1 MKKRLLSALLALCML
16 LTMALTVAFAA
27 DEDEPQPSEDSVAY
41 IAENPNVYYTDL
53 DTAIQQAKDNDTI
66 VLLKDATTKG
76 INLSKN
82 ITVQGADKLKPTITF
97 NHYGIALWNKALI
110 FKDCNVVM
118 NGIGSTPYT
127 AEWSWMTI
135 CASPNASLTL
145 DHVNMTMDANGV
157 TNSPHAIYFCKNN
170 KLNIING
177 SNLTIKNYPQDAL
190 EWDGGD
196 GGYNVNITDST
207 FVSDHNR
214 SGFTGTF
221 YATIT
226 NSDVDVINSTGNG
239 SNGSH
244 FIIKDSNVDFN
255 NNGSHGLS
263 AGELSIDNSTVITNN
278 NKGMGISVNDNFT
291 VKSNSFVEVTGN
303 ASNSSYGYAAVRL
316 YNDKTFSVDSTSTL
330 TIKDNHNTGLYVRKG
345 NLTVEDGAK
354 LEITGN
360 KVSNYTLDGYGG
372 GLYVGYGDN
381 YDPSV
386 TLPANAVIYNNHS
399 LVGGDDIYVSKG
411 VEGPS
416 LTFSKVGAGWALDGE
431 LDCTDAIDGWYDD
444 SESSRWKAH
453 TAPYHAEEFTA
464 FEQLTG
470 VATVQGLTALKA
482 AHGLQPVNPDDN
494 PPSES
499 WDHSKSKTATNLDE
513 NYESRV
519 TLSLPAAEEELV
531 SDVVFV
537 LDKSTSADVHD
548 QILTMLNAL
557 NEQVSKTDAK
567 VKVGVVIFNKQANK
581 VLNLTELNE
590 SNMDVIQNAIET
602 KIDSGTNT
610 HAGLLAGQAMLD
622 EDTEVAANRKYMVFV
637 SDGITYMYNEEPT
650 ATAWSFNQPNAADD
664 WHGTGSWGIFAGPDN
679 WYSKYHTNNAPE
691 NWSTWL
697 AEISTKVSAQG
708 ETYEYKYNDGVST
721 ATNKTAEDIDNWDTA
736 YAMSIDKALY
746 LTNQVYQEMQ
756 AKGYKCY
763 AMTATTAAKHPWAE
777 SFMNYLSGGQT
788 VSFDDIQ
795 KAIYYLLDA
804 GSKVVDVIGTGT
816 DNYDN
821 SYDFDFVDPESLNL
835 TVGDTELT
843 PVPLIDPQFTDNFV
857 TGVFGF
863 VDANG
868 SKDSTTYPYVLRYY
882 ANGQDGKS
890 DECFVWEINV
900 PVSNFAPVQLT
911 YTVKLTNPQTTA
923 GTYGQYDADGS
934 EKYDGG
940 LYTNNEATLYPV
952 DSNGNQGVPEN
963 FAKPTVSYSAGTVTI
978 TPVDMT
984 IYTGGDGYAAVDN
997 GQTTPEIGNGTDGE
1011 EGKGLPTPGFY
1022 LTLPA
1027 AVNQLLAAEI
1037 DDNNADEISG
1047 GYVDLTGYLTF
1058 VYDYNG
1064 ETRKWPLA
1072 AYNIGEDYAN
1082 VSSTTADER
1091 YVYRLLPAEVNGVQ
1105 VPIRLQFKAL
1115 DDAGNPVGEPIISDD
1130 FDASATKLYDKYN
1143 MTIYPGALDQG
1154 HVQAQI
1160 TIGDETYTL
1169 GVEVGNGTLTV
1180 RGVDDTTPTVD
1191 VPVTTNTEAVADNNQ
1206 VVDKTTGTTI
1216 TAVAQE
1222 NANYYINAN
1231 DNVTVNPANVHLL
1244 ADGTLENQNALET
1257 YLLENDHADRND
1269 TIQYQYLDLVDVSNG
1284 RTFVVS
1290 SKALD
1295 IYWKIPSDANV
1306 NGEFRLVHFTGMDR
1320 EYEGAHITD
1329 TISDMENDFVVFSTN
1344 PAEGEEKLEKVQ
1356 IDGAWYLRFATQD
1369 FSPFA
1374 LIYDKSSS
1382 GGGGGGGSSRPNTP
1396 DDLNTEDHY
1405 AYIIGYPKDY
1415 RTGKPSNDE
1424 SLWPVEPQGD
1434 ITRAEV
1440 ATIFFR
1446 MLTDD
1451 ARDRN
1456 WSQTNS
1462 FTDVAA
1468 TSWYNNAISTLTHM
1482 GILSGDPDGS
1492 FRPDESITRAEFTK
1506 IAVSF
1511 FDKTGNYVAGTYSDV
1526 SANAWY
1532 ADFIDAAVDLGL
1544 IEGYPDGT
1552 IRPQASITR
1561 AEACTIVNRTLGRVP
1576 DKDHLLS
1583 NNEMRVWPDNS
1594 NTNAWYYAQIQEATN
1609 SHDYEWIS
1617 QKGEQIEN
1625 WTDKL
1630 ADRDWAALEK
1640 QWSNA
1645 NSAPGG
1651 EVMD

>member
-27 DEDEPQPSEDSVAY
+27 EEDEPKPSEDYVAY
-41 IAENPNVYYTDL
+41 IQQETDEKIYFNSL
-53 DTAIQQAKDNDTI
+53 NEVIKTAQNNDTI
-66 VLLKDATTKG
+66 VLLRDFEANLTAAWG
-76 INLSKN
+76 INK
-82 ITVQGADKLKPTITF
+82 
-97 NHYGIALWNKALI
+97 
-110 FKDCNVVM
+110 
-118 NGIGSTPYT
+118 
-127 AEWSWMTI
+127 
-135 CASPNASLTL
+135 
-145 DHVNMTMDANGV
+145 
-157 TNSPHAIYFCKNN
+157 
-170 KLNIING
+170 
-177 SNLTIKNYPQDAL
+177 NLTIKGNYTITFHDYSFGITGDNTL
-190 EWDGGD
+190 TLDGCHIVINNAKHTAYSDNPANAAIMVNDGATLTLDNGASLLINSAQGD
-196 GGYNVNITDST
+196 GIATWDSNWKTTDSEHDTRYETINILNGSTYKYINSSSGGGIEDYNGDPYDMPTCDVMNIKNNSTVEFVKNYSGIVGTWNVNIEDSAL
-207 FVSDHNR
+207 VVKN
-214 SGFTGTF
+214 
-221 YATIT
+221 
-226 NSDVDVINSTGNG
+226 NNGNG
-239 SNGSH
+239 SNGSNYN
-244 FIIKDSNVDFN
+244 ISNSTVTFDT
-255 NNGSHGLS
+255 NGGHGLS
-263 AGELSIDNSTVITNN
+263 AGELSIDNSTVTANN
-278 NKGMGISVNDNFT
+278 NTYIGIAVGNNFT
-291 VKSNSFVEVTGN
+291 VKNGAKVTATGN
-303 ASNSSYGYAAVRL
+303 ASDSSYGYAAVRL
-316 YNDKTFSVDSTSTL
+316 YNDYKFSVDRTSTL
-330 TIKDNHNTGLYVRKG
+330 TIKNNYNTGLYVRKG

-360 KVSNYTLDGYGG
+360 KVSNSKLDGYGG

-399 LVGGDDIYVSKG
+399 LVGGDDIYVSEG
-411 VEGPS
+411 VNGPS
-416 LTFSKVGAGWALDGE
+416 LTFGKVGAGWTLDGE
-431 LDCTDAIDGWYDD
+431 PDCEDAIDGWYDD
-444 SESSRWKAH
+444 SEDSRWEAH
-453 TAPYHAEEFTA
+453 TAPYHAEEFTD

-513 NYESRV
+513 NFESRV

-537 LDKSTSADVHD
+537 LDKSTSADVEE
-548 QILTMLNAL
+548 QIFTMLHDL
-557 NEQVSKTDAK
+557 NTQVSETDAK
-567 VKVGVVIFNKQANK
+567 VKVGVVIFNKQANT

-590 SNMDVIQNAIET
+590 SNMSAIQNAIET
-602 KIDSGTNT
+602 NIGSGTNT
-610 HAGLLAGQAMLD
+610 HAGLLAGKAMLD
-622 EDTEVAANRKYMVFV
+622 ADTEVAANRKYMVFV
-637 SDGITYMYNEEPT
+637 SDGITYMYNEAPT
-650 ATAWSFNQPNAADD
+650 AIGLQNGDKTNV
-664 WHGTGSWGIFAGPDN
+664 FAGPDN
-679 WYSKYHTNNAPE
+679 WNTKYGN
-691 NWSTWL
+691 
-697 AEISTKVSAQG
+697 
-708 ETYEYKYNDGVST
+708 NDGP
-721 ATNKTAEDIDNWDTA
+721 DNWDTWLTEIKELIEKDSVYDYPYGTDFNA
-736 YAMSIDKALY
+736 QDISFISYDERSNHAMSIDKALY

-756 AKGYKCY
+756 AEGYKCY
-763 AMTATTAAKHPWAE
+763 AMTATTNANHPWAS
-777 SFMNYLSGGQT
+777 SFMNYLSGNQT
-788 VSFDDIQ
+788 VSFGDIQ
-795 KAIYYLLDA
+795 NDIYYLLDA
-804 GSKVVDVIGTGT
+804 GSKVVDVIGAGT
-816 DNYDN
+816 DNLGNEYN
-821 SYDFDFVDPESLNL
+821 FDFVDPESLKL

-843 PVPLIDPQFTDNFV
+843 PVPLMDPQFTDNFV

-863 VDANG
+863 GAENG
-868 SKDSTTYPYVLRYY
+868 SKDEQTYPYVLRYY
-882 ANGQDGKS
+882 ENGQDGNS

-911 YTVKLTNPQTTA
+911 YTVRLTNPQMAA

-934 EKYDGG
+934 EKYDG
-940 LYTNNEATLYPV
+940 LYTNKEATLYPV

-963 FAKPTVSYSAGTVTI
+963 FAKPTVSYSAATVTI

-984 IYTGGDGYAAVDN
+984 IYTGGDGYDVDYVLDSDGAN
-997 GQTTPEIGNGTDGE
+997 IELPESETTT
-1011 EGKGLPTPGFY
+1011 GLPTPGFY

-1027 AVNQLLAAEI
+1027 AVNQLLADVI
-1037 DDNNADEISG
+1037 VDNDADEISG

-1058 VYDYNG
+1058 VYSDG
-1064 ETRKWPLA
+1064 EEQREWPLV
-1072 AYNIGEDYAN
+1072 AYNNDENYDG
-1082 VSSTTADER
+1082 VSSTMADGR
-1091 YVYRLLPAEVNGVQ
+1091 HVYRLLPADDDGVQ
-1105 VPIRLQFKAL
+1105 VPIRLLFTAP
-1115 DDAGNPVGEPIISDD
+1115 DGTAIISDN
-1130 FDASATKLYDKYN
+1130 FDASAAKLYDKYN
-1143 MTIYPGALDQG
+1143 MTIYPGALVQKQ
-1154 HVQAQI
+1154 VQAQI

-1191 VPVTTNTEAVADNNQ
+1191 VPVTTSTNDVANNNQ
-1206 VVDKTTGTTI
+1206 VVDTATGTTI

-1222 NANYYINAN
+1222 DANYYINAN

-1257 YLLENDHADRND
+1257 YLLDNDHADRND

-1320 EYEGAHITD
+1320 EYEGAQITD
-1329 TISDMENDFVVFSTN
+1329 TIDEKESDFVVFSTN

-1356 IDGAWYLRFATQD
+1356 IDGAWYLQFATQD

-1374 LIYDKSSS
+1374 LIYDKSSSS

-1511 FDKTGNYVAGTYSDV
+1511 FDKTGSYVAGTYSDV

-1576 DKDHLLS
+1576 DKDHLLP